1 MSDEAPEDGGLKWML
16 YMLAGLT
23 VILMGMWVMAV

>member
-16 YMLAGLT
+16 LMFGGLT
-23 VILMGMWVMAV
+23 VILLGMWMVAV